1 MLKLLLICA
10 TIIVCVAF
18 ICGTI
23 IKLIEN
29 RKFSNASF
37 RCLNNLVSQL
47 NDIFPG
53 STLNV
58 EVMENND
65 ILVHGELKY
74 FKNNDNPSAE
84 SSDKV
89 ES

>member
-1 MLKLLLICA
+1 MFKMLLICA

-18 ICGTI
+18 ICGIT

-37 RCLNNLVSQL
+37 CCLNNLVNQL
-47 NDIFPG
+47 NYIFPG
-53 STLNV
+53 STLKV
-58 EVMENND
+58 EVKENDD
-65 ILVHGELKY
+65 ILVYGELKY
-74 FKNNDNPSAE
+74 FKKNDNTSAE
-84 SSDKV
+84 SSDKI

>member
-1 MLKLLLICA
+1 MFKMLLICA
-10 TIIVCVAF
+10 TTIVCVAF

-23 IKLIEN
+23 VKLIEN

-37 RCLNNLVSQL
+37 RCLNNLVDEL
-47 NDIFPG
+47 NDIFTG
-53 STLNV
+53 STLTV
-58 EVMENND
+58 EVTENKD
-65 ILVHGELKY
+65 ILVSGELKY
-74 FKNNDNPSAE
+74 IKIHEDKNTE